1 MALASL
7 CDPGDWLKF
16 GTVAMRAD
24 SKSLWR
30 MWDCSFIGQD
40 LSISPAWQV
49 IFFLSVHKEGV
60 AVVVL
65 AKSCF
70 VLACMLFVD
79 TSGGLTHVGYVLS
92 HTPQGME

>member
-1 MALASL
+1 MTGS
-7 CDPGDWLKF
+7 DEGGF
-16 GTVAMRAD
+16 Q
-24 SKSLWR
+24 KSLAHAGL
-30 MWDCSFIGQD
+30 FIGQD